1 MILNTISMGDGPPVL
16 LLHGL
21 FGQARNF
28 ASLQRHLAE
37 NLRVIALDLRNHGAS
52 PHAPGMSYRTMAAD
66 VLETMTALDLPSCP
80 IIGHSMGGKTAMA
93 AALLAPERVS
103 KLIVMDVAPVR
114 YGPHFAAIVAAMQR
128 IDLVPGLTRAQADA
142 TLADAEPDPGTRKF
156 LLSNL
161 LLGGVPQ
168 WRVGLAHI
176 AADMPDISDWPFA
189 DEAYPGPVL
198 FVLGG
203 QSRYVR
209 PEHRPGILRH
219 FPRARFVTIKNA
231 GHWVHADDPEGV
243 LAVLKAATRL

>member
-114 YGPHFAAIVAAMQR
+114 YGPHFAAIGRALAAFTGRETLSEMRRAAMAMRFDWRQSAR
-128 IDLVPGLTRAQADA
+128 RYATIYARRA
-142 TLADAEPDPGTRKF
+142 G
-156 LLSNL
+156 
-161 LLGGVPQ
+161 
-168 WRVGLAHI
+168 
-176 AADMPDISDWPFA
+176 
-189 DEAYPGPVL
+189 
-198 FVLGG
+198 
-203 QSRYVR
+203 
-209 PEHRPGILRH
+209 
-219 FPRARFVTIKNA
+219 
-231 GHWVHADDPEGV
+231 
-243 LAVLKAATRL
+243 

>member
-1 MILNTISMGDGPPVL
+1 MILNAISMGEGPPAL

-28 ASLQRHLAE
+28 ASLQRQLAE
-37 NLRVIALDLRNHGAS
+37 TRRIIALDLRNHGAS

-66 VLETMTALDLPSCP
+66 VLDTMTALGVQACP

-114 YGPHFAAIVAAMQR
+114 YGPHFAAIVAAMQG
-128 IDLVPGLTRAQADA
+128 IDLAPGLTRAQADA
-142 TLADAEPDPGTRKF
+142 ALAAAEPDLGTRKF

-161 LLGGVPQ
+161 LLGGDPR
-168 WRVGLAHI
+168 WRVGLEHI
-176 AADMPDISDWPFA
+176 AADMPDISDWPFT
-189 DEAYPGPVL
+189 DEVYDGPVL

-203 QSRYVR
+203 LSHYVR
-209 PEHRPGILRH
+209 SEHRPRIMQH
-219 FPRARFVTIKNA
+219 FPRARFVTLKKA

-243 LAVLKAATRL
+243 LAVLKAATKL